1 MAKEV
6 EPTKIIVR
14 KMTQSQLTSLG
25 GDIFINS
32 KKWTWIIAIILACG
46 FGGILLAFYKHT
58 TMVNILS
65 VVPVIVVFI
74 GFFYT
79 FNKAGKKFWE
89 KIKDI
94 PEPVD
99 MSKFLK

>member
-1 MAKEV
+1 VAEI
-6 EPTKIIVR
+6 EQTKIIVR
-14 KMTQSQLTSLG
+14 KMTKAQIINLG
-25 GDIFINS
+25 GTAFINT
-32 KKWTWIIAIILACG
+32 KKVTWLAAFIIALIFGIIVQ
-46 FGGILLAFYKHT
+46 AFYKHT
-58 TMVNILS
+58 MVTGILS
-65 VVPVIVVFI
+65 VAPVVAVFI

-79 FNKAGKKFWE
+79 INKAGKKFWE